1 MTAIGL
7 IGAGVM
13 GGAIARRLLA
23 AGFSLRVHDRNP
35 PKLAALAALGALP
48 AATPAEAA
56 RGCPFV
62 ILSLNDAAGIRA
74 VTFGVG
80 GIAATAGPET
90 LVIDMSSIDPVATRA
105 LAAGFGAAC
114 GGRWLDAPLSGGAPG
129 ALAGRLTV
137 MAGGTSADFESARAV
152 MDHLAARFTLM
163 GGTGAGQAAK
173 LVNQLLC
180 GAGFAALAEAIAL
193 AEAAGVDAARLPEA
207 LAGGRADSA
216 ILREFGAKFAARDE
230 TPTGRLDNMVKD
242 LAGAAGLAAEAG
254 LALPLLEAA
263 LATHRARVAE
273 GLGAAD
279 TAALMRA
286 FPRDEGSP
294 P

>member
-80 GIAATAGPET
+80 GIAAAAGPET
-90 LVIDMSSIDPVATRA
+90 LVIDMSSIDPVATR
-105 LAAGFGAAC
+105 
-114 GGRWLDAPLSGGAPG
+114 

-242 LAGAAGLAAEAG
+242 LAGAAALAAEAG